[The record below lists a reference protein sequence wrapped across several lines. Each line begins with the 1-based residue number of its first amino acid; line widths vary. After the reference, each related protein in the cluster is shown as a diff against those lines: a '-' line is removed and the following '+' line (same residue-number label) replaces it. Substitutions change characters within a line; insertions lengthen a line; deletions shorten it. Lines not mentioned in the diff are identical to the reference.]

1 MKKTGKPV
9 FFIVAIITIVFT
21 ILSITGISSYY
32 GDIQSV
38 YIKGGDQIRWGIDIR
53 GGVEVTFVPA
63 QEGADPTNE
72 ELDGAAEVMRQRL
85 VAQGIN
91 DYSVY
96 SDYNSDRIVVQ
107 FPWAEDEE
115 NFDPETAIAELG
127 STAQLRFIEGTATD
141 SDGNPTGDV
150 ILDGSMVDSARAAY
164 APVDQQGTDYQ
175 WVVELTLNDEGT
187 QAFATATSELAS
199 SNGQIAI
206 WMDDQMISAPQ
217 VNEAITNGQAM
228 ISGNQNNQFTSESAT
243 TLANQINGGALPF
256 SLETAS
262 YSTIDPTM
270 GEGARD
276 AMILAAVIAFVLIC
290 IFMLAVY
297 RLPGVVAVIAL
308 MGQVALMIAALTG
321 FFPGISSSTL
331 TLPGIA
337 GMILSIGMG
346 VDANIITA
354 ERIREEINAGKSID
368 GAIHLGYH
376 RAFTA
381 ILDGNITTLIV
392 AIILMGTF
400 GAPGSFFNTILQPIL
415 FMFPA
420 STEGT
425 IYSFGFTLMVGI
437 VGNFVFGVFASRLM
451 TQSLS
456 RFKCFRKPKFYGGER
471 A

>member
-1 MKKTGKPV
+1 MKRTGKPV

-21 ILSITGISSYY
+21 VLSITGISSYY

-63 QEGADPTNE
+63 QDGADPTNE

-115 NFDPETAIAELG
+115 TFDPETAISELG

-141 SDGNPTGDV
+141 SDGNPTGEV

-228 ISGNQNNQFTSESAT
+228 ISGNQNNQFTSETAT
-243 TLANQINGGALPF
+243 TLANQINGGSLPF

-368 GAIHLGYH
+368 GAIHLGYA
-376 RAFTA
+376 RAFPA
-381 ILDGNITTLIV
+381 ILDGNSPTLIV

>member
-1 MKKTGKPV
+1 MKRTGKPV

-53 GGVEVTFVPA
+53 GGVEVTFVP
-63 QEGADPTNE
+63 QGDADPTNE

-115 NFDPETAIAELG
+115 TFDPETAISELG
-127 STAQLRFIEGTATD
+127 STAQLRFIEGTDTD
-141 SDGNPTGDV
+141 SDGNPTGEV

-206 WMDDQMISAPQ
+206 WMDDQMISAPA
-217 VNEAITNGQAM
+217 VEKAITNGQAM
-228 ISGNQNNQFTSESAT
+228 ITGDFDSETAT
-243 TLANQINGGALPF
+243 TLANQINGGSLPF

>member
-1 MKKTGKPV
+1 MKRTGKPV

-38 YIKGGDQIRWGIDIR
+38 YIKGGDQIRWGSDIR
-53 GGVEVTFVPA
+53 GGGEGTGVPA
-63 QEGADPTNE
+63 PDGADPTNE
-72 ELDGAAEVMRQRL
+72 ERDGAAEVMRQRL

-115 NFDPETAIAELG
+115 TFDPETAISELG
-127 STAQLRFIEGTATD
+127 ATAQLQFIEGTDTD
-141 SDGNPTGDV
+141 EEGNPTGEV

-243 TLANQINGGALPF
+243 TLANQINGVSLPF

-354 ERIREEINAGKSID
+354 ERIREEINAGNSID
-368 GAIHLGYH
+368 GSIHLGYH

-451 TQSLS
+451 TQSLC

>member
-1 MKKTGKPV
+1 MKRTGKPV

-63 QEGADPTNE
+63 QDGADPTNE

-115 NFDPETAIAELG
+115 TFDPETAISELG
-127 STAQLRFIEGTATD
+127 STAQLRFIEGTDTD
-141 SDGNPTGDV
+141 EEGNPTGEV

-206 WMDDQMISAPQ
+206 WMDDQMISAPA
-217 VNEAITNGQAM
+217 VEKAITNGQAM
-228 ISGNQNNQFTSESAT
+228 ITGDFDSETAT
-243 TLANQINGGALPF
+243 TLANQINGGSLPF

>member
-1 MKKTGKPV
+1 MKRTGKPV

-21 ILSITGISSYY
+21 VLSITGISSYY

-63 QEGADPTNE
+63 QDGADPTNE

-115 NFDPETAIAELG
+115 TFDPETAISELG
-127 STAQLRFIEGTATD
+127 ATAQLRFIEGTDTD
-141 SDGNPTGDV
+141 EEGNPTGEV
-150 ILDGSMVDSARAAY
+150 ILDGSMVESARAAY

-206 WMDDQMISAPQ
+206 WMDDQMISAPA
-217 VNEAITNGQAM
+217 VEKAITNGQAM
-228 ISGNQNNQFTSESAT
+228 ITGDFDSETAT
-243 TLANQINGGALPF
+243 TLANQINGGSLPF

>member
-9 FFIVAIITIVFT
+9 FFIVAMITIVFT
-21 ILSITGISSYY
+21 VLSITGISSYY

-63 QEGADPTNE
+63 EDGADPTNE

-91 DYSVY
+91 DYTVY

-115 NFDPETAIAELG
+115 NFDPESAISELG
-127 STAQLRFIEGTATD
+127 ATAQLQFIEGTDTD
-141 SDGNPTGDV
+141 ENGNPTGNV
-150 ILDGSMVDSARAAY
+150 ILDGSMVESARAAY
-164 APVDQQGTDYQ
+164 VSTDNQGSSYE
-175 WVVELTLNDEGT
+175 WVVELTLNEEGT
-187 QAFATATSELAS
+187 AAFSTATSELVS
-199 SNGQIAI
+199 TNGQIAI
-206 WMDDQMISAPQ
+206 WMDDTMISAPA
-217 VNEAITNGQAM
+217 VNQAITNGQAM
-228 ISGNQNNQFTSESAT
+228 ITGSDTNPFTSESAT
-243 TLANQINGGALPF
+243 TLANQINGGSLPF

-276 AMILAAVIAFVLIC
+276 AMILAAVIAFILIC
-290 IFMLAVY
+290 IFMLLVY
-297 RLPGVVAVIAL
+297 RLPGVVAIIAL

-437 VGNFVFGVFASRLM
+437 IGNFVFGVFASRLM

>member
-21 ILSITGISSYY
+21 VLSITGISSYY

-53 GGVEVTFVPA
+53 GGVEVTFVP
-63 QEGADPTNE
+63 QGDADPTNE

-115 NFDPETAIAELG
+115 TFDPETAISELG
-127 STAQLRFIEGTATD
+127 ATAQLQFIEGTDTD
-141 SDGNPTGDV
+141 EEGNPTGEV

-164 APVDQQGTDYQ
+164 APVDQRGENYQ
-175 WVVELTLNDEGT
+175 WVVELSLNDQGA

-206 WMDDQMISAPQ
+206 WMDDQMISAPA
-217 VNEAITNGQAM
+217 VEEAITNGQAM
-228 ISGNQNNQFTSESAT
+228 ISGDFDSETAT
-243 TLANQINGGALPF
+243 TLANQINGGSLPF

>member
-1 MKKTGKPV
+1 MKRTGKPV

-63 QEGADPTNE
+63 QDGADPTNE

-115 NFDPETAIAELG
+115 TFDPETAISELG
-127 STAQLRFIEGTATD
+127 STAQLRFIEGTDTD
-141 SDGNPTGDV
+141 EEGNPTGEV
-150 ILDGSMVDSARAAY
+150 ILDGSMVDSAQAAY
-164 APVDQQGTDYQ
+164 VATDSQGSNYQ
-175 WVVELTLNDEGT
+175 WVVQLDLNEDGAA
-187 QAFATATSELAS
+187 AFSTATSELAS

-206 WMDDQMISAPQ
+206 WMDDQMISAPA
-217 VNEAITNGQAM
+217 VEEAITNGQAM
-228 ISGNQNNQFTSESAT
+228 ISGDFDSETAT
-243 TLANQINGGALPF
+243 TLANQINGGSLPF

>member
-1 MKKTGKPV
+1 MKRTGKPV

-21 ILSITGISSYY
+21 VLSITGISSYY

-63 QEGADPTNE
+63 QDGADPTNE

-115 NFDPETAIAELG
+115 TFDPETAISELG

-141 SDGNPTGDV
+141 SDGNPTGEV

-164 APVDQQGTDYQ
+164 APVDQRGENYQ
-175 WVVELTLNDEGT
+175 WVVELSLNDQGA

-199 SNGQIAI
+199 TNGQIAI
-206 WMDDQMISAPQ
+206 WMDDQMISAPA
-217 VNEAITNGQAM
+217 VEKAIANGQAM
-228 ISGNQNNQFTSESAT
+228 ITGDFDSETAT
-243 TLANQINGGALPF
+243 TLANQINGGSLPF

>member
-63 QEGADPTNE
+63 QDGADPTNE

-115 NFDPETAIAELG
+115 TFDPETAISELG
-127 STAQLRFIEGTATD
+127 ATAQLQFIEGTDTD
-141 SDGNPTGDV
+141 EEGNPTGEV

-206 WMDDQMISAPQ
+206 WMDDQMISAPA
-217 VNEAITNGQAM
+217 VEKAIANGQAM
-228 ISGNQNNQFTSESAT
+228 ITGDFDSETAT
-243 TLANQINGGALPF
+243 TLANQINGGSLPF

>member
-21 ILSITGISSYY
+21 VLSITGISSYY

-53 GGVEVTFVPA
+53 GGVEVTFVP
-63 QEGADPTNE
+63 QGDADPTNE

-115 NFDPETAIAELG
+115 NFDPESAIAELG
-127 STAQLRFIEGTATD
+127 TTAQLRFIKGTATD
-141 SDGNPTGDV
+141 SEGNPTGEV
-150 ILDGSMVDSARAAY
+150 ILDGSMVENARAAY
-164 APVDQQGTDYQ
+164 VATDKQGGNYQ
-175 WVVELTLNDEGT
+175 WVVELTLNDEGAA
-187 QAFATATSELAS
+187 AFSTATSELVS

-206 WMDDQMISAPQ
+206 WMDDQMISAPA
-217 VNEAITNGQAM
+217 VNQAITDGEAM
-228 ISGNQNNQFTSESAT
+228 ITGNFDSESAT

-290 IFMLAVY
+290 IFMLVVY
-297 RLPGVVAVIAL
+297 RLPGVVAIIAL

-376 RAFTA
+376 RAFSA

-400 GAPGSFFNTILQPIL
+400 GAPGSFFNTIMQPIL

>member
-1 MKKTGKPV
+1 MN
-9 FFIVAIITIVFT
+9 II
-21 ILSITGISSYY
+21 
-32 GDIQSV
+32 
-38 YIKGGDQIRWGIDIR
+38 IKGASGFMGLFDTGA
-53 GGVEVTFVPA
+53 ETFVSW
-63 QEGADPTNE
+63 
-72 ELDGAAEVMRQRL
+72 VS
-85 VAQGIN
+85 GI
-91 DYSVY
+91 VPK
-96 SDYNSDRIVVQ
+96 V
-107 FPWAEDEE
+107 
-115 NFDPETAIAELG
+115 L
-127 STAQLRFIEGTATD
+127 LLL
-141 SDGNPTGDV
+141 
-150 ILDGSMVDSARAAY
+150 ILM
-164 APVDQQGTDYQ
+164 
-175 WVVELTLNDEGT
+175 N
-187 QAFATATSELAS
+187 
-199 SNGQIAI
+199 
-206 WMDDQMISAPQ
+206 
-217 VNEAITNGQAM
+217 
-228 ISGNQNNQFTSESAT
+228 
-243 TLANQINGGALPF
+243 
-256 SLETAS
+256 
-262 YSTIDPTM
+262 TI
-270 GEGARD
+270 
-276 AMILAAVIAFVLIC
+276 
-290 IFMLAVY
+290 
-297 RLPGVVAVIAL
+297 IAL
-308 MGQVALMIAALTG
+308 IGQVALMIAALTG

>member
-1 MKKTGKPV
+1 MKRTGKPV

-63 QEGADPTNE
+63 QDGADPTNE

-85 VAQGIN
+85 GAQGIN

-115 NFDPETAIAELG
+115 NFDPETAISELG
-127 STAQLRFIEGTATD
+127 STAQLRFIEGTDTD
-141 SDGNPTGDV
+141 EEGNPTGEV
-150 ILDGSMVDSARAAY
+150 ILDGSMVDSAQAAY
-164 APVDQQGTDYQ
+164 VATDSQGSNYQ
-175 WVVELTLNDEGT
+175 WVVQLDLNEDGAA
-187 QAFATATSELAS
+187 AFSTATSELAS

-206 WMDDQMISAPQ
+206 WMDDQMISAPA
-217 VNEAITNGQAM
+217 VEEAITNGQAM
-228 ISGNQNNQFTSESAT
+228 ISGDFDSETAT
-243 TLANQINGGALPF
+243 TLANQINGGSLPF

>member
-115 NFDPETAIAELG
+115 TFDPETAISELG
-127 STAQLRFIEGTATD
+127 ATAQLQFIEGTDTD
-141 SDGNPTGDV
+141 EEGNPTGEV
-150 ILDGSMVDSARAAY
+150 ILDGSMVDSAQAAY
-164 APVDQQGTDYQ
+164 VATDSQGSNYQ
-175 WVVELTLNDEGT
+175 WVVQLDLNEDGAA
-187 QAFATATSELAS
+187 AFSTATSELAS

-206 WMDDQMISAPQ
+206 WMDDQMISAPA
-217 VNEAITNGQAM
+217 VEEAITNGQAM
-228 ISGNQNNQFTSESAT
+228 ISGDFDSETAT
-243 TLANQINGGALPF
+243 TLANQINGGSLPF

-451 TQSLS
+451 IQSLS

>member
-1 MKKTGKPV
+1 MKRTGKPV

-53 GGVEVTFVPA
+53 GGVEVTFVP
-63 QEGADPTNE
+63 QGDADPTNE

-115 NFDPETAIAELG
+115 NFDPESAISELG
-127 STAQLRFIEGTATD
+127 ATAQLRFIEGTETD
-141 SDGNPTGDV
+141 SEGNPTGEV
-150 ILDGSMVDSARAAY
+150 ILDGSMVENARAAY
-164 APVDQQGTDYQ
+164 VATDKQGGNYQ
-175 WVVELTLNDEGT
+175 WVVELTLNDEGAA
-187 QAFATATSELAS
+187 AFSTATSELVS

-206 WMDDQMISAPQ
+206 WMDDQMISAPA
-217 VNEAITNGQAM
+217 VNQAITDGEAM
-228 ISGNQNNQFTSESAT
+228 ITGNFDSESAT

-290 IFMLAVY
+290 IFMLVVY
-297 RLPGVVAVIAL
+297 RLPGVVAIIAL

-376 RAFTA
+376 RAFSA

-400 GAPGSFFNTILQPIL
+400 GAPGSFFNTIMQPIL

>member
-1 MKKTGKPV
+1 MKRTGKPV

-21 ILSITGISSYY
+21 VLSITGISSYY

-63 QEGADPTNE
+63 QDGADPTNE

-115 NFDPETAIAELG
+115 TFDPETAISELG
-127 STAQLRFIEGTATD
+127 STAQLRFIEGTDTD
-141 SDGNPTGDV
+141 SDGNPTGEV
-150 ILDGSMVDSARAAY
+150 ILDGSMVDSAQAAY
-164 APVDQQGTDYQ
+164 VATDSQGSNYQ
-175 WVVELTLNDEGT
+175 WVVQLDLNEDGAA
-187 QAFATATSELAS
+187 AFSTATSELAS

-206 WMDDQMISAPQ
+206 WMDDQMISAPA
-217 VNEAITNGQAM
+217 VEEAITNGQAM
-228 ISGNQNNQFTSESAT
+228 ISGDFDSETAT
-243 TLANQINGGALPF
+243 TLANQINGGSLPF

>member
-21 ILSITGISSYY
+21 VLSITGISSYY

-53 GGVEVTFVPA
+53 GGVEVTFVP
-63 QEGADPTNE
+63 QGDADPTNE

-115 NFDPETAIAELG
+115 NFDPESAIAELG
-127 STAQLRFIEGTATD
+127 TTAQLRFIEGTETD
-141 SDGNPTGDV
+141 SEGNPTGEV
-150 ILDGSMVDSARAAY
+150 ILDGSMVENARAAY
-164 APVDQQGTDYQ
+164 VATDKQGGNYQ
-175 WVVELTLNDEGT
+175 WVVELTLNDEGAA
-187 QAFATATSELAS
+187 AFSTATSELVS

-206 WMDDQMISAPQ
+206 WMDDQMISAPA
-217 VNEAITNGQAM
+217 VNQAITDGEAM
-228 ISGNQNNQFTSESAT
+228 ITGNFDSESAT

-290 IFMLAVY
+290 IFMLVVY
-297 RLPGVVAVIAL
+297 RLPGVVAIIAL

-376 RAFTA
+376 RAFSA

-392 AIILMGTF
+392 AIILMCTF
-400 GAPGSFFNTILQPIL
+400 GAPGSFFNTIMQPIL

>member
-21 ILSITGISSYY
+21 VLSITGISSYY

-38 YIKGGDQIRWGIDIR
+38 YIKGGDQNRWGIDIR
-53 GGVEVTFVPA
+53 GGVEVTFVP
-63 QEGADPTNE
+63 QGDADPTNE

-85 VAQGIN
+85 VAQGMN

-115 NFDPETAIAELG
+115 NFDPESAIAELG
-127 STAQLRFIEGTATD
+127 TTAQLRFIEGTETD
-141 SDGNPTGDV
+141 SEGNPTGEV
-150 ILDGSMVDSARAAY
+150 ILDGSMVENARAAY
-164 APVDQQGTDYQ
+164 VATDKQGGNYQ
-175 WVVELTLNDEGT
+175 WVVELTLNDEGAA
-187 QAFATATSELAS
+187 AFSTATSELVS

-206 WMDDQMISAPQ
+206 WMDDQMISAPA
-217 VNEAITNGQAM
+217 VNQAITDGEAM
-228 ISGNQNNQFTSESAT
+228 ITGNFDSESAT

-290 IFMLAVY
+290 IFMLVVY
-297 RLPGVVAVIAL
+297 RLPGVVAIIAL

-376 RAFTA
+376 RAFSA

-400 GAPGSFFNTILQPIL
+400 GAPGSFFNTIMQPIL

-420 STEGT
+420 STGRHHL
-425 IYSFGFTLMVGI
+425 FL
-437 VGNFVFGVFASRLM
+437 RLHLDGGHCG
-451 TQSLS
+451 QL
-456 RFKCFRKPKFYGGER
+456 RVRCLCFPVDDPVPVPVQMLPEAEILWR
-471 A
+471 

>member
-63 QEGADPTNE
+63 QDGADPTNE

-127 STAQLRFIEGTATD
+127 STAQLQFIEGTDTD
-141 SDGNPTGDV
+141 EEGNPTGEV

-199 SNGQIAI
+199 TKGQIAI
-206 WMDDQMISAPQ
+206 WMDDQMISAPA
-217 VNEAITNGQAM
+217 VEKAITNGQAM
-228 ISGNQNNQFTSESAT
+228 ITGDFDSETAT
-243 TLANQINGGALPF
+243 TLANQINGGSLPF

>member
-21 ILSITGISSYY
+21 VLSITGISSYY

-53 GGVEVTFVPA
+53 GGVEVTFVP
-63 QEGADPTNE
+63 QGDADPTNE

-115 NFDPETAIAELG
+115 NFDPESAIAELG
-127 STAQLRFIEGTATD
+127 TTAQLRFIEGTETD
-141 SDGNPTGDV
+141 SEGNPTGEV
-150 ILDGSMVDSARAAY
+150 ILDGSMVENARAAY
-164 APVDQQGTDYQ
+164 VATDKQGGNYQ
-175 WVVELTLNDEGT
+175 WVVELTLNDEGAA
-187 QAFATATSELAS
+187 AFSTATSELVS

-206 WMDDQMISAPQ
+206 WMDDQMISAPA
-217 VNEAITNGQAM
+217 VNQAITDGEAM
-228 ISGNQNNQFTSESAT
+228 ITGNFDSESAT

-290 IFMLAVY
+290 IFMLVVY
-297 RLPGVVAVIAL
+297 RLPGVVAIIAL

-376 RAFTA
+376 RAFSA

-400 GAPGSFFNTILQPIL
+400 GAPGSFFNTIMQPIL

>member
-1 MKKTGKPV
+1 MKRTGKPV

-38 YIKGGDQIRWGIDIR
+38 YIKGGEQIRWGIDIR

-115 NFDPETAIAELG
+115 TFDPETAISELG
-127 STAQLRFIEGTATD
+127 ATAQLQFIEGTDTD
-141 SDGNPTGDV
+141 EEGNPTGEV
-150 ILDGSMVDSARAAY
+150 ILDGSMVDSAQAAY
-164 APVDQQGTDYQ
+164 VATDSQGSNYQ
-175 WVVELTLNDEGT
+175 WVVQLDLNEDGAA
-187 QAFATATSELAS
+187 AFSTATSELAS

-206 WMDDQMISAPQ
+206 WMDDQMISAPA
-217 VNEAITNGQAM
+217 VEEAITNGQAM
-228 ISGNQNNQFTSESAT
+228 ISGDFDSETAT
-243 TLANQINGGALPF
+243 TLANQINGGSLPF

>member
-1 MKKTGKPV
+1 MKRTGKPV

-115 NFDPETAIAELG
+115 TFDPETAISELG
-127 STAQLRFIEGTATD
+127 ATAQLQFIEGTDTD
-141 SDGNPTGDV
+141 EEGNPTGEV

-175 WVVELTLNDEGT
+175 WVVELTLNDEGA

-199 SNGQIAI
+199 TKGQIAI
-206 WMDDQMISAPQ
+206 WMDDQMISAPA
-217 VNEAITNGQAM
+217 VEKAITNGQAM
-228 ISGNQNNQFTSESAT
+228 ITGDFDSETAT
-243 TLANQINGGALPF
+243 TLANQINGGSLPF

>member
-115 NFDPETAIAELG
+115 TFDPETAISELG
-127 STAQLRFIEGTATD
+127 ATAQLQFIEGTDTD
-141 SDGNPTGDV
+141 EEGNPTGEV

-206 WMDDQMISAPQ
+206 WMDDQMISAPA
-217 VNEAITNGQAM
+217 VEKAIANGQAM
-228 ISGNQNNQFTSESAT
+228 ITGDFDSETAT
-243 TLANQINGGALPF
+243 TLANQINGGSLPF

-437 VGNFVFGVFASRLM
+437 IGNFVFGVFASRLM

>member
-1 MKKTGKPV
+1 MKRTGKPV

-63 QEGADPTNE
+63 QDGADPTNE

-115 NFDPETAIAELG
+115 TFDPETAISELG
-127 STAQLRFIEGTATD
+127 ATAQLQFIEGTDTD
-141 SDGNPTGDV
+141 EEGNPTGEV

-206 WMDDQMISAPQ
+206 WMDDQMISAPA
-217 VNEAITNGQAM
+217 VEKAIANGQAM
-228 ISGNQNNQFTSESAT
+228 ITGDFDSETAT
-243 TLANQINGGALPF
+243 TLANQINGGSLPF

>member
-115 NFDPETAIAELG
+115 TFDPETAISELG
-127 STAQLRFIEGTATD
+127 ATAQLQFIEGTDTD
-141 SDGNPTGDV
+141 EEGNPTGEV
-150 ILDGSMVDSARAAY
+150 ILDGSMVDSAQAAY
-164 APVDQQGTDYQ
+164 VATDSQGSNYQ
-175 WVVELTLNDEGT
+175 WVVQLDLNEDGAA
-187 QAFATATSELAS
+187 AFSTATSELAS

-206 WMDDQMISAPQ
+206 WMDDQMISAPA
-217 VNEAITNGQAM
+217 VEEAITNGQAM
-228 ISGNQNNQFTSESAT
+228 ITGDFDSETAT
-243 TLANQINGGALPF
+243 TLANQINGGSLPF

-437 VGNFVFGVFASRLM
+437 IGNFVFGVFASRLM

>member
-1 MKKTGKPV
+1 MKRTGKPV

-115 NFDPETAIAELG
+115 TFDPETAISELG
-127 STAQLRFIEGTATD
+127 ATAQLQFIEGTDTD
-141 SDGNPTGDV
+141 EEGNPTGEV

-206 WMDDQMISAPQ
+206 WMDDQMISAPA
-217 VNEAITNGQAM
+217 VEKAIANGQAM
-228 ISGNQNNQFTSESAT
+228 ITGDFDSETAT
-243 TLANQINGGALPF
+243 TLANQINGGSLPF

>member
-1 MKKTGKPV
+1 MKRTGKPV

-63 QEGADPTNE
+63 QDGADPTNE

-115 NFDPETAIAELG
+115 NFDPETAISELG
-127 STAQLRFIEGTATD
+127 STAQLRFIEGTDTD
-141 SDGNPTGDV
+141 EEGNPTGEV
-150 ILDGSMVDSARAAY
+150 ILDGSMVDSAQAAY
-164 APVDQQGTDYQ
+164 VATDSQGSNYQ
-175 WVVELTLNDEGT
+175 WVVQLDLNEDGAA
-187 QAFATATSELAS
+187 AFSTATSELAS

-206 WMDDQMISAPQ
+206 WMDDQMISAPA
-217 VNEAITNGQAM
+217 VEEAITNGQAM
-228 ISGNQNNQFTSESAT
+228 ISGDFDSETAT
-243 TLANQINGGALPF
+243 TLANQINGGSLPF

>member
-1 MKKTGKPV
+1 MKRTGKPV

-115 NFDPETAIAELG
+115 TFDPETAISELG
-127 STAQLRFIEGTATD
+127 STAQLRFIEGTDTD
-141 SDGNPTGDV
+141 EEGNPTGEV

-206 WMDDQMISAPQ
+206 WMDDQMISAPA
-217 VNEAITNGQAM
+217 VEKAITNGQAM
-228 ISGNQNNQFTSESAT
+228 ITGDFDSETAT
-243 TLANQINGGALPF
+243 TLANQINGGSLPF

>member
-9 FFIVAIITIVFT
+9 FFVVAIITILFT

-53 GGVEVTFVPA
+53 GGVEVTFVP
-63 QEGADPTNE
+63 QGDADPTNE

-115 NFDPETAIAELG
+115 NFNPESAIAELG
-127 STAQLRFIEGTATD
+127 TTAQLRFIKGTATD
-141 SDGNPTGDV
+141 SEGNPTGEV
-150 ILDGSMVDSARAAY
+150 ILDGSMVENARAAY
-164 APVDQQGTDYQ
+164 VATDKQGGNYQ
-175 WVVELTLNDEGT
+175 WVVELTLNDEGAA
-187 QAFATATSELAS
+187 AFSTATSELVS

-206 WMDDQMISAPQ
+206 WMDDQMISAPA
-217 VNEAITNGQAM
+217 VNQAITDGEAM
-228 ISGNQNNQFTSESAT
+228 ITGNFDSESAT

-270 GEGARD
+270 GAGARD

-290 IFMLAVY
+290 IFMLVVY
-297 RLPGVVAVIAL
+297 RLPGVVAIIAL

-376 RAFTA
+376 RAFSA

-400 GAPGSFFNTILQPIL
+400 GAPGSFFNTIMQPIL

>member
-1 MKKTGKPV
+1 MKRTGKPV

-53 GGVEVTFVPA
+53 GGVEVTFVH
-63 QEGADPTNE
+63 QGDADPTNE

-115 NFDPETAIAELG
+115 NFDPESAIAELG
-127 STAQLRFIEGTATD
+127 TTAQLRFIEGTETD
-141 SDGNPTGDV
+141 SEGNPTGEV
-150 ILDGSMVDSARAAY
+150 ILDGSMVENARAAY
-164 APVDQQGTDYQ
+164 VATDKQGGNYQ
-175 WVVELTLNDEGT
+175 WVVELTLNDEGAA
-187 QAFATATSELAS
+187 AFSTATSELVS

-206 WMDDQMISAPQ
+206 WMDDQMISAPA
-217 VNEAITNGQAM
+217 VNQAITDGEAM
-228 ISGNQNNQFTSESAT
+228 ITGNFDSESAT

-290 IFMLAVY
+290 IFMLVVY
-297 RLPGVVAVIAL
+297 RLPGVVAIIAL

-376 RAFTA
+376 RAFSA

-400 GAPGSFFNTILQPIL
+400 GAPGSFFNTIMQPIL

>member
-53 GGVEVTFVPA
+53 GGVEVTFVP
-63 QEGADPTNE
+63 QGDADPTNE

-115 NFDPETAIAELG
+115 NFDPESAISELG
-127 STAQLRFIEGTATD
+127 ATAQLRFIEGTETD
-141 SDGNPTGDV
+141 SEGNPTGEV
-150 ILDGSMVDSARAAY
+150 ILDGSMVENARAAY
-164 APVDQQGTDYQ
+164 VATDKQGGNYQ
-175 WVVELTLNDEGT
+175 WVVELTLNDEGAA
-187 QAFATATSELAS
+187 AFSTATSELVS

-206 WMDDQMISAPQ
+206 WMDDQMISAPA
-217 VNEAITNGQAM
+217 VNQAITDGEAM
-228 ISGNQNNQFTSESAT
+228 ITGNFDSESAT

-290 IFMLAVY
+290 IFMLVVY
-297 RLPGVVAVIAL
+297 RLPGVVAIIAL

-376 RAFTA
+376 RAFSA

-400 GAPGSFFNTILQPIL
+400 GAPGSFFNTIMQPIL

>member
-1 MKKTGKPV
+1 MKRTGKPV

-21 ILSITGISSYY
+21 VLSITGISSYY

-63 QEGADPTNE
+63 QDGADPTNE

-115 NFDPETAIAELG
+115 TFDPETAISELG

-141 SDGNPTGDV
+141 SDGNPTGEV
-150 ILDGSMVDSARAAY
+150 ILDGSMVDSAQAAY
-164 APVDQQGTDYQ
+164 VATDSQGSNYQ
-175 WVVELTLNDEGT
+175 WVVQLDLNEDGAS
-187 QAFATATSELAS
+187 AFSTATSELAS

-206 WMDDQMISAPQ
+206 WMDDQMISAPA
-217 VNEAITNGQAM
+217 VEEAITNGQAM
-228 ISGNQNNQFTSESAT
+228 ISGDFDSETAT
-243 TLANQINGGALPF
+243 TLANQINGGSLPF

>member
-115 NFDPETAIAELG
+115 TFDPETAISELG
-127 STAQLRFIEGTATD
+127 ATAQLQFIEGTDTD
-141 SDGNPTGDV
+141 EEGNPTGEV
-150 ILDGSMVDSARAAY
+150 ILDGSMVDSAQAAY
-164 APVDQQGTDYQ
+164 VATDSQGSNYQ
-175 WVVELTLNDEGT
+175 WVVQLDLNEDGAA
-187 QAFATATSELAS
+187 AFSTATSELAS

-206 WMDDQMISAPQ
+206 WMDDQMISAPA
-217 VNEAITNGQAM
+217 VEEAITNGQAM
-228 ISGNQNNQFTSESAT
+228 ITGDFDSETAT
-243 TLANQINGGALPF
+243 TLANQINGGSLPF

>member
-1 MKKTGKPV
+1 MKRTGKPV

-63 QEGADPTNE
+63 QDGADPTNE

-115 NFDPETAIAELG
+115 TFDPETAISELG
-127 STAQLRFIEGTATD
+127 ATAQLQFIEGTDTD
-141 SDGNPTGDV
+141 EEGNPTGEV
-150 ILDGSMVDSARAAY
+150 ILDGSMVESARAAY

-199 SNGQIAI
+199 TKGQIAI
-206 WMDDQMISAPQ
+206 WMDDQMISAPA
-217 VNEAITNGQAM
+217 VEKAITNGQAM
-228 ISGNQNNQFTSESAT
+228 ITGDFDSESAT
-243 TLANQINGGALPF
+243 TLANQINGGSLPF

>member
-9 FFIVAIITIVFT
+9 FFVVAIITILFT

-38 YIKGGDQIRWGIDIR
+38 YIKGGDQIRWGIYIR
-53 GGVEVTFVPA
+53 GGVEVTFVP
-63 QEGADPTNE
+63 QGDADPTNE

-115 NFDPETAIAELG
+115 NFNPESAIAELG
-127 STAQLRFIEGTATD
+127 TTAQLRFIKGTATD
-141 SDGNPTGDV
+141 SEGNPTGEV
-150 ILDGSMVDSARAAY
+150 ILDGSMVENARAAY
-164 APVDQQGTDYQ
+164 VATDKQGGNYQ
-175 WVVELTLNDEGT
+175 WVVELTLNDEGAA
-187 QAFATATSELAS
+187 AFSTATSELVS

-206 WMDDQMISAPQ
+206 WMDDQMISAPA
-217 VNEAITNGQAM
+217 VNQAITDGEAM
-228 ISGNQNNQFTSESAT
+228 ITGNFDSESAT

-290 IFMLAVY
+290 IFMLVVY
-297 RLPGVVAVIAL
+297 RLPGVVAIIAL

-376 RAFTA
+376 RAFSA

-400 GAPGSFFNTILQPIL
+400 GAPGSFFNTIMQPIL

>member
-9 FFIVAIITIVFT
+9 FFVVAIITILFT

-63 QEGADPTNE
+63 EDGVDPTNE

-115 NFDPETAIAELG
+115 NFDPETAISELG
-127 STAQLRFIEGTATD
+127 ATAQLQFIEGTDTD
-141 SDGNPTGDV
+141 ENGNPTGEV
-150 ILDGSMVDSARAAY
+150 ILDGSMVESARAAY
-164 APVDQQGTDYQ
+164 VATDNQGSSYE
-175 WVVELTLNDEGT
+175 WVVELTLDEEGT
-187 QAFATATSELAS
+187 AAFSTATSELVS
-199 SNGQIAI
+199 TNGQIAI
-206 WMDDQMISAPQ
+206 WMDDTMISAPA
-217 VNEAITNGQAM
+217 VNQAITNGQAM
-228 ISGNQNNQFTSESAT
+228 ITGSDTNPFTSESAT
-243 TLANQINGGALPF
+243 TLANQINGGSLPF

-290 IFMLAVY
+290 IFMLVVY
-297 RLPGVVAVIAL
+297 RLPGVVAIIAL

-437 VGNFVFGVFASRLM
+437 IGNFVFGVFASRLM

>member
-9 FFIVAIITIVFT
+9 FFVVAIITILFT

-53 GGVEVTFVPA
+53 GGVEVTFVP
-63 QEGADPTNE
+63 QGDADPTNE

-115 NFDPETAIAELG
+115 NFDPESAISELG
-127 STAQLRFIEGTATD
+127 ATAQLRFIEGTETD
-141 SDGNPTGDV
+141 SEGNPTGEV
-150 ILDGSMVDSARAAY
+150 ILDGSMVENARAAY
-164 APVDQQGTDYQ
+164 VATDKQGGNYQ
-175 WVVELTLNDEGT
+175 WVVELTLNDEGAA
-187 QAFATATSELAS
+187 AFSTATSELVS

-206 WMDDQMISAPQ
+206 WMDDQMISAPA
-217 VNEAITNGQAM
+217 VNQAITDGEAM
-228 ISGNQNNQFTSESAT
+228 ITGNFDSESAT

-290 IFMLAVY
+290 IFMLVVY
-297 RLPGVVAVIAL
+297 RLPGVVAIIAL

-376 RAFTA
+376 RAFSA

-400 GAPGSFFNTILQPIL
+400 GAPGSFFNTIMQPIL

>member
-9 FFIVAIITIVFT
+9 FFVVAIITILFT

-63 QEGADPTNE
+63 EDGADPTNE

-115 NFDPETAIAELG
+115 NFDPETAISELG
-127 STAQLRFIEGTATD
+127 ATAQLQFIEGTDTD
-141 SDGNPTGDV
+141 ENGNPTGEV
-150 ILDGSMVDSARAAY
+150 ILDGSMVESARAAY
-164 APVDQQGTDYQ
+164 VATDNQGSSYE
-175 WVVELTLNDEGT
+175 WVVELTLDEEGT
-187 QAFATATSELAS
+187 AAFSTATSELVS
-199 SNGQIAI
+199 TNGQIAI
-206 WMDDQMISAPQ
+206 WMDDTMISAPA
-217 VNEAITNGQAM
+217 VNQAITNGQAM
-228 ISGNQNNQFTSESAT
+228 ITGSDTNPFTSESAT
-243 TLANQINGGALPF
+243 TLANQINGGSLPF

-290 IFMLAVY
+290 IFMLVVY
-297 RLPGVVAVIAL
+297 RLPGVVAIIAL

-346 VDANIITA
+346 VDANVITA

-437 VGNFVFGVFASRLM
+437 IGNFVFGVFASRLM

>member
-1 MKKTGKPV
+1 MKRTGKPV

-63 QEGADPTNE
+63 QDGADPTNE

-115 NFDPETAIAELG
+115 TFDPETAISELG
-127 STAQLRFIEGTATD
+127 STAQLRFIEGTDTD
-141 SDGNPTGDV
+141 SDGNPTGEV

-175 WVVELTLNDEGT
+175 WVVELTLNDEGA

-199 SNGQIAI
+199 TKGQIAI
-206 WMDDQMISAPQ
+206 WMDDQMISAPA
-217 VNEAITNGQAM
+217 VEKAITNGQAM
-228 ISGNQNNQFTSESAT
+228 ITGDFDSETAT
-243 TLANQINGGALPF
+243 TLANQINGGSLPF